1 MNLPIKYIFLSIF
14 FFLISQQI
22 SCKSAKNYLSPKGPK
37 FLGNYAT
44 DRPIYEDSIKV
55 ITFNIKFSRKID
67 QAIEEIKNINELK
80 NSDIILLQE
89 MDEVGTEKIAK
100 TLKYNYIY
108 YPATVHMENDKNFG
122 NAILSKWPMEND
134 KKILLPYEV
143 AVGKTRRIAVAST
156 VKIKNLN
163 ILVYSVHTATITLSE
178 EKRMNQADSIL
189 KSIPKEWMH
198 IIIGGDFNT
207 IFSQNVRDL
216 EKIFHHNG
224 FIMATG
230 GAGPTVKK
238 GFLNF
243 TLDHI
248 FTKGF
253 QVHGTGVVEESQAS
267 DHLPVWVV
275 LKPIL

>member
-14 FFLISQQI
+14 FIAISQHI
-22 SCKSAKNYLSPKGPK
+22 SCKSAKNYLSPQGPK

-44 DRPIYEDSIKV
+44 DQPIYEDSIKV

-67 QAIEEIKNINELK
+67 QAIEEIKNINKLR
-80 NSDIILLQE
+80 NADIILLQE

-108 YPATVHMENDKNFG
+108 YPATIHMENDKNFG

-163 ILVYSVHTATITLSE
+163 ILVYSAHTATITLSE
-178 EKRMNQADSIL
+178 EKRMSQADYIL
-189 KSIPKEWMH
+189 KSISTEWNH
-198 IIIGGDFNT
+198 IIVGGDFNT

-216 EKIFHHNG
+216 EKIFHQNG

-253 QVHGTGVVEESQAS
+253 QVHDTGVVEESQAS
-267 DHLPVWVV
+267 DHLPLWVV